1 MASKKSNVTVNFR
14 LYEKGNTLG
23 FLSATIGCVTL
34 HGITLMNGK
43 NGEFLS
49 FPSRK
54 DKDGKFRSHFYI
66 DNKSDT
72 YKSIMESAM
81 YEYHKAEEDEDEELP
96 FK

>member
-1 MASKKSNVTVNFR
+1 MASKKSNVPVNFR

-23 FLSATIGCVTL
+23 FISVTIGCVSL
-34 HGITLMNGK
+34 HGITLMRGK

-54 DKDGKFRSHFYI
+54 DNDGKFWNHFYI
-66 DNKSDT
+66 DNKSNT
-72 YKSIMESAM
+72 YKSILESALNEYNKAVE
-81 YEYHKAEEDEDEELP
+81 YEEPP